1 MQALDTTIV
10 NTAIP
15 AMAHHLNEDPLRMH
29 SVVVAYF
36 VCSGLYSFRVDGWLT
51 VLVLEIRFYQQSLF
65 SRLLP

>member
-29 SVVVAYF
+29 SVVVAY
-36 VCSGLYSFRVDGWLT
+36 VYL
-51 VLVLEIRFYQQSLF
+51 
-65 SRLLP
+65 